1 MLYIILSSVFSY
13 LLGSINTAIII
24 SKKLSGSDIR
34 TKGSG
39 NAGATNVLRIMGKK
53 AGTAVFF
60 IDFSKGLIAVA
71 AARLF
76 VLFLSAPYETII
88 AAGFFVQLG
97 HILPIFFRFKG
108 GKGVATAA
116 GAAMGIMPHIA
127 LILLSVFSV
136 IVLASK
142 RVSVASG
149 ICAAAYPLLAFFI
162 SDSNNTAYFLFAAS
176 CSALI
181 LIKHIPN
188 FVRLLD
194 GTEPRILTN
203 KKHGINKE

>member
-1 MLYIILSSVFSY
+1 MLYIILISVFSY
-13 LLGSINTAIII
+13 LFGSINAAIII
-24 SKKLSGSDIR
+24 SKKLGSDIR

-39 NAGATNVLRIMGKK
+39 NAGATNALRIMGKK
-53 AGTAVFF
+53 VGATVFF

-71 AARLF
+71 AARLL
-76 VLFLSAPYETII
+76 VLFFAAPYEII
-88 AAGFFVQLG
+88 LAAGFFVQLG
-97 HILPIFFRFKG
+97 HILPVFFRFKG

-116 GAAMGIMPHIA
+116 GAATGIMPHIA
-127 LILLSVFSV
+127 LILLLSFTV
-136 IVLASK
+136 IVLVSK

-149 ICAAAYPLLAFFI
+149 ICAAIYPLLVFFI
-162 SDSNNTAYFLFAAS
+162 SARNNTANFLFAAA

-194 GTEPRILTN
+194 GTELKILTN